1 MSRHRLDRL
10 TIGYT
15 RKGQP
20 IYAIAGGDGTDEGQ
34 PVEAPRTPI
43 YQTTDS
49 SVARLIAEPP
59 TEQIGELAA
68 RMKAAVDIMSEAKAD
83 DQARWEA
90 ADAERKEAAQQLG
103 VLMAEH
109 ERKEREERTA
119 KATAEME
126 SFLADVRK
134 PSKAHLIGAYGASA
148 VQSEYK
154 AGSFIGAIAASRSRD
169 YEEQAAGK
177 AKLRELG
184 MSFGDPTD
192 GRYENYG
199 GVAGKA
205 TLGSTDATGGY
216 LIPNNLVDD
225 FIKPAAYRAW
235 FRQICTHIF
244 GVNGNVDIPFRNH
257 AQNVN
262 TRATVTAWGAT
273 KPNTNLVYDGY
284 TATMYTIARIY
295 DVARQFLRQSQGAAE
310 QDVMSELSDAL
321 LRGEGYYILRGSG
334 SSEPYGVLTALD
346 AAGDVF
352 DVSHT
357 ASNSTVAGSFATGL
371 AKAAGA
377 LAGRGV
383 EGRLSAVVS
392 PANYWTFIAQGSDTA
407 GFWVAPTGGPTSL
420 PQLNGAS
427 VNPGTLISPW
437 GIPVFPDINMEAD
450 HAIIGQ
456 WDRVKVYHGDDVRID
471 TSDEAGERWDKNLVG
486 FRGEMEMAL
495 DARAAV
501 YAGYFALIEDAVA

>member
-1 MSRHRLDRL
+1 M
-10 TIGYT
+10 T
-15 RKGQP
+15 
-20 IYAIAGGDGTDEGQ
+20 
-34 PVEAPRTPI
+34 EAAEASDAATTPLTPI
-43 YQTTDS
+43 MQTTS
-49 SVARLIAEPP
+49 TPVADMVNNAPAQIQELTTRL
-59 TEQIGELAA
+59 
-68 RMKAAVDIMSEAKAD
+68 KAALDVMQEAKDD
-83 DQARWEA
+83 DQARWDA
-90 ADAERKEAAQQLG
+90 ANAERQTLATQLQVLTEA
-103 VLMAEH
+103 H
-109 ERKEREERTA
+109 EKDEREKATA
-119 KATAEME
+119 KAVADMND
-126 SFLADVRK
+126 FLANTRK
-134 PSKAHLIGAYGASA
+134 PSKAALIGGGLARDARNGN
-148 VQSEYK
+148 
-154 AGSFIGAIAASRSRD
+154 AGDFIYAIMQSRSTD
-169 YEEQAAGK
+169 YEEQAQGK
-177 AKLRELG
+177 AALRNMGYTRQAPGGNE
-184 MSFGDPTD
+184 
-192 GRYENYG
+192 YG
-199 GVAGKA
+199 GVAGGAPIYVANGEDIGKA

-225 FIKPAAYRAW
+225 FIKPRAYQAW

-244 GVNGNVDIPFRNH
+244 GVNGNVDIPFRNYT
-257 AQNVN
+257 QNVN

-273 KPNTNLVYDGY
+273 KPNTNLIYDGY

-295 DVARQFLRQSQGAAE
+295 DVANQFLRQSRGAAE
-310 QDVMSELSDAL
+310 QDVMTELADAL

-346 AAGDVF
+346 AAADLF

-407 GFWVAPTGGPTSL
+407 GFWISPGVGTQAGPQSL
-420 PQLNGAS
+420 NLNGVN
-427 VNPGTLISPW
+427 VNPGTLVSPW

-456 WDRVKVYHGDDVRID
+456 WDRLKVYHGDDIRID
-471 TSDEAGERWDKNLVG
+471 TSTEAGERWDKNLTG
-486 FRGEMEMAL
+486 FRGEEEIAL